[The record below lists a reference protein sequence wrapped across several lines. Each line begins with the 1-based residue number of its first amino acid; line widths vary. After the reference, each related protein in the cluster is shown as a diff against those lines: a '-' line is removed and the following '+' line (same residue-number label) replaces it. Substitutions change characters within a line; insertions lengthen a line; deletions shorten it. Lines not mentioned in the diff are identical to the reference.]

1 MSLPDNQTATVL
13 PLQPP
18 MASSRAKA
26 SWPAQS
32 RYQIQ
37 QETHFDGRVLNCF
50 RPRSESAYGIF
61 SSAARKHPDAEALV
75 GDDRRLTYSELAD
88 AAGAVAAQLK
98 ALGVRPGLRVAMYLA
113 NRIEFVSVYLGIL
126 RLGAVAVPMDVRLKG
141 PEIAHVVN
149 HSGAC
154 ILLHEATLAD
164 QLPERRNVPDLIALV
179 PVSDEGIHWPE
190 SQTGA
195 FPPEHR
201 ITESDGLA
209 TLLYTSGT
217 TGLPKGAMLTHLNFA
232 HSVIHFELIL
242 GLSQGRERTLLV
254 VPASHVTGLLA
265 IMSFL
270 WVGGA
275 VIMSRAFKAP
285 AFLKLAADE
294 RITHTV
300 MVPAMYNLCLLQ
312 PDFLA
317 YDLSN
322 WRLGHFGGSPMPMTT
337 IQDLADRL
345 PQLRLVD
352 GYGATECCSPVA
364 LSPPDMP
371 TAKRAAIGLPVHC
384 AEIRIVGP
392 DGAELPTGETGEIW
406 IRGPMIVPGYL
417 DNPEANAANFTDG
430 FWHSGDIGKLD
441 EDGYLYISDRIKDV
455 INRGGY
461 KIYSVEVEGVLN
473 RHPDVLESAVVAKPC
488 PVLGERVHAFVTAKK
503 PGLTSE
509 TLFEYCATRLA
520 DYKQPET
527 YTILDTPLPRNSGG
541 KVLKRD
547 LRNTLNPAASGR

>member
-1 MSLPDNQTATVL
+1 MPPTENQMAVA
-13 PLQPP
+13 PP
-18 MASSRAKA
+18 TSPVKAISRPKTT
-26 SWPAQS
+26 WPAQS

-50 RPRSESAYGIF
+50 RPRPDSAYGIF

-75 GDDRRLTYSELAD
+75 GDGQRLTFRELAE
-88 AAGAVAAQLK
+88 AAGIVAARLK
-98 ALGVRPGLRVAMYLA
+98 DLGVRPGMRVGMYLA

-126 RLGAVAVPMDVRLKG
+126 RLGAVAVPMDVRLKR

-149 HSGAC
+149 HSGAR
-154 ILLHEATLAD
+154 ILLHEAALSNELPNQQDVPALAAF
-164 QLPERRNVPDLIALV
+164 VS
-179 PVSDEGIHWPE
+179 VSDDGVLWPE
-190 SQTGA
+190 GQASVA
-195 FPPEHR
+195 PPEHQAADA
-201 ITESDGLA
+201 ESLA

-312 PDFLA
+312 PDFSA
-317 YDLSN
+317 YDLRN
-322 WRLGHFGGSPMPMTT
+322 WRLGHFGGSPMPMAT

-345 PQLRLVD
+345 PQLRLID

-371 TAKRAAIGLPVHC
+371 TGKRAAIGLPVHC
-384 AEIRIVGP
+384 ADIRIVGP
-392 DGAELPTGETGEIW
+392 DGSDLPTGETGEIW

-417 DNPEANAANFTDG
+417 DNPEANKANFTDG

-473 RHPDVLESAVVAKPC
+473 RHPDVLESAVVAKSC
-488 PVLGERVHAFVTAKK
+488 PVLGERVHAFVTAKRE
-503 PGLTSE
+503 GLTPE
-509 TLFEYCATRLA
+509 KLFEYCGTRLA

-547 LRNTLNPAASGR
+547 LRNTLNPAEAGN

>member
-1 MSLPDNQTATVL
+1 MPPTENQMAAVL
-13 PLQPP
+13 PTSSPQAIARP
-18 MASSRAKA
+18 MAT
-26 SWPAQS
+26 WPDQS

-37 QETHFDGRVLNCF
+37 QESHFDGRSLKCF
-50 RPRSESAYGIF
+50 RPRSDSAYGIF
-61 SSAARKHPDAEALV
+61 SLAARKHPDAEALV
-75 GDDRRLTYSELAD
+75 GDGQRLTYSELAE
-88 AAGAVAAQLK
+88 AAGAVAARLRE
-98 ALGVRPGLRVAMYLA
+98 LGVRPGMRVAMYLA
-113 NRIEFVSVYLGIL
+113 NRIEFITVYLGIL

-149 HSGAC
+149 HSGARV
-154 ILLHEATLAD
+154 LLHEASLSGE
-164 QLPERRNVPDLIALV
+164 LPNRRDVLNLV
-179 PVSDEGIHWPE
+179 ACVAVSDDGIHWPE
-190 SQTGA
+190 GQAGT
-195 FPPEHR
+195 PPQEHQV
-201 ITESDGLA
+201 TDPEALA

-242 GLSQGRERTLLV
+242 GLGQGRERTLLV

-312 PDFLA
+312 PDFSA

-322 WRLGHFGGSPMPMTT
+322 WRLGHFGGSPMPMAT

-345 PQLRLVD
+345 PQLRLID

-371 TAKRAAIGLPVHC
+371 TGKRAAIGLPVHC

-392 DGAELPTGETGEIW
+392 DGRDLPTGETGEIW
-406 IRGPMIVPGYL
+406 IRGPMVVPGYL
-417 DNPEANAANFTDG
+417 DNPDANKANFTDG
-430 FWHSGDIGKLD
+430 FWHSGDIGRLD

-473 RHPDVLESAVVAKPC
+473 RHPDVLESAVVAKSC

-503 PGLTSE
+503 AGLNAE
-509 TLFEYCATRLA
+509 KLFEYCATRLA

-527 YTILDTPLPRNSGG
+527 YTILDSPLPRNSGG

-547 LRNTLNPAASGR
+547 LRNTLNPADTGN

>member
-1 MSLPDNQTATVL
+1 MSPTENQAAVVL
-13 PLQPP
+13 PTPP
-18 MASSRAKA
+18 MQAMSGSKA
-26 SWPAQS
+26 VWPAQS

-37 QETHFDGRVLNCF
+37 QEIHFGDRVVNCF
-50 RPRSESAYGIF
+50 RPRADSAYGIF

-75 GDDRRLTYSELAD
+75 GDGQHLTYGELAD
-88 AAGAVAAQLK
+88 AAGAVAARLRD
-98 ALGVRPGLRVAMYLA
+98 LGVRPGARVAMYLA
-113 NRIEFVSVYLGIL
+113 NRIQFVSVYLGIL
-126 RLGAVAVPMDVRLKG
+126 RLGAVAVPMDIRLKG

-149 HSGAC
+149 HSDARV
-154 ILLHEATLAD
+154 LLHEASLSGE
-164 QLPERRNVPDLIALV
+164 LPNRQDVPKLSAAV
-179 PVSDEGIHWPE
+179 PVSDDGIHWPD

-195 FPPEHR
+195 AAPEFQVADP
-201 ITESDGLA
+201 EALA

-312 PDFLA
+312 PDFSA
-317 YDLSN
+317 YDLRN
-322 WRLGHFGGSPMPMTT
+322 WRLGHFGGSPMPMAT
-337 IQDLADRL
+337 IQDLSDRL
-345 PQLRLVD
+345 PQLRLID

-371 TAKRAAIGLPVHC
+371 TGKRAAIGLPVHC

-392 DGAELPTGETGEIW
+392 DGNELPAGETGEIW

-417 DNPEANAANFTDG
+417 DNPEANTANFTDG

-488 PVLGERVHAFVTAKK
+488 PVLGERVHAFVTAKIA
-503 PGLTSE
+503 GLTTE
-509 TLFEYCATRLA
+509 KLFEYCATRLA

-527 YTILDTPLPRNSGG
+527 YTILSTPLPRNSGG

-547 LRNTLNPAASGR
+547 LRNTLNLAEAG

>member
-1 MSLPDNQTATVL
+1 MPPTENQMATALPTSRMDAMSRPETA
-13 PLQPP
+13 
-18 MASSRAKA
+18 
-26 SWPAQS
+26 WPAQS

-37 QETHFDGRVLNCF
+37 QEIHFDGRELNCF
-50 RPRSESAYGIF
+50 RPRPDSAYGIF

-75 GDDRRLTYSELAD
+75 GDGQRLTYRDLAV
-88 AAGAVAAQLK
+88 AAGAVAARLRD
-98 ALGVRPGLRVAMYLA
+98 LGVRPGMRVAMYLA

-126 RLGAVAVPMDVRLKG
+126 RLGAVAVPMDVRLKR
-141 PEIAHVVN
+141 PEIAHVVK

-154 ILLHEATLAD
+154 LLLHEAALSD
-164 QLPERRNVPDLIALV
+164 ELPNRRDVPDLTAFIA
-179 PVSDEGIHWPE
+179 VSDAGILWPE
-190 SQTGA
+190 GQTGA
-195 FPPEHR
+195 APPEHQVADA
-201 ITESDGLA
+201 EAVA

-312 PDFLA
+312 PDFSA

-322 WRLGHFGGSPMPMTT
+322 WRLGHFGGSPMPMAT

-345 PQLRLVD
+345 PQLRLID

-371 TAKRAAIGLPVHC
+371 RDKRAAIGLPVHC

-392 DGAELPTGETGEIW
+392 DGRDLPTGETGEIW
-406 IRGPMIVPGYL
+406 IRGPMVVPGYL
-417 DNPEANAANFTDG
+417 DNPEANRANFTDG

-473 RHPDVLESAVVAKPC
+473 RHPDVLESAVIAKPC

-503 PGLTSE
+503 EGLTAE
-509 TLFEYCATRLA
+509 KLFDYCATRLA

-527 YTILDTPLPRNSGG
+527 YTVLNTPLPRNSGG

-547 LRNTLNPAASGR
+547 LRSSLKLAEAGN

>member
-1 MSLPDNQTATVL
+1 MSPTEDAPAAVL
-13 PLQPP
+13 PAQP
-18 MASSRAKA
+18 AKA
-26 SWPAQS
+26 ISRSKAVWPAQS

-37 QETHFDGRVLNCF
+37 QETHFDGRVVNCF
-50 RPRSESAYGIF
+50 RPRSDSAYGIF

-75 GDDRRLTYSELAD
+75 GDGKRLTYGELAE
-88 AAGAVAAQLK
+88 AAGAVAAHLRD
-98 ALGVRPGLRVAMYLA
+98 LGVRPGMRVAMYLA

-126 RLGAVAVPMDVRLKG
+126 RLGAVAVPMDIRLKG

-149 HSGAC
+149 HSDARV
-154 ILLHEATLAD
+154 LLHEASLSGE
-164 QLPERRNVPDLIALV
+164 LPNRQDVPKLSAIV
-179 PVSDEGIHWPE
+179 PVSDDGVHWPD
-190 SQTGA
+190 SQPGTA
-195 FPPEHR
+195 PPEFQ
-201 ITESDGLA
+201 TADSESLA

-312 PDFLA
+312 PDFSA
-317 YDLSN
+317 YDLRN
-322 WRLGHFGGSPMPMTT
+322 WRLGHFGGSPMPMAT

-345 PQLRLVD
+345 PQLRLID
-352 GYGATECCSPVA
+352 GYGATECCSPAA

-371 TAKRAAIGLPVHC
+371 TGKRAAIGLPVHC

-392 DGAELPTGETGEIW
+392 DGNELPAGETGEIW

-417 DNPEANAANFTDG
+417 DNPEANTANFTDG

-488 PVLGERVHAFVTAKK
+488 PVLGERVHVFVTAKTE
-503 PGLTSE
+503 GLTAE
-509 TLFEYCATRLA
+509 TLFEYCLTRLA

-527 YTILDTPLPRNSGG
+527 YTILSTPLPRNSGG

-547 LRNTLNPAASGR
+547 LRNILNLAEAG

>member
-1 MSLPDNQTATVL
+1 MSPTENQAAVVL
-13 PLQPP
+13 PAPP
-18 MASSRAKA
+18 GEAMSRSKA
-26 SWPAQS
+26 VWPAQS

-37 QETHFDGRVLNCF
+37 QETHFDGRVVNCF
-50 RPRSESAYGIF
+50 RPRSDSAYGIF

-75 GDDRRLTYSELAD
+75 GDGKRLTYSELAE
-88 AAGAVAAQLK
+88 AAGAVAAHLRDI
-98 ALGVRPGLRVAMYLA
+98 GVRPGMRVAMYLA

-126 RLGAVAVPMDVRLKG
+126 RLGAVAVPMDVRLKR
-141 PEIAHVVN
+141 PEIAHVVT
-149 HSGAC
+149 HSDARV
-154 ILLHEATLAD
+154 LLHEASLSSE
-164 QLPERRNVPDLIALV
+164 LPNRQDVPNLSALV
-179 PVSDEGIHWPE
+179 PVSDDGIHWPDD
-190 SQTGA
+190 QTGA
-195 FPPEHR
+195 APPEFQV
-201 ITESDGLA
+201 TDPEALA

-232 HSVIHFELIL
+232 HSTIHFELIL

-312 PDFLA
+312 PDFSA
-317 YDLSN
+317 YDLRN
-322 WRLGHFGGSPMPMTT
+322 WRLGHFGGSPMPMAT

-345 PQLRLVD
+345 PQLRLID

-371 TAKRAAIGLPVHC
+371 TSKRAAIGLPVHC

-392 DGAELPTGETGEIW
+392 NGSELPAGETGEIW

-417 DNPEANAANFTDG
+417 DNPEANKANFTDG

-488 PVLGERVHAFVTAKK
+488 PVLGERVHAFVTAKAE
-503 PGLTSE
+503 GLTAE
-509 TLFEYCATRLA
+509 KLFEYCLTRLA

-547 LRNTLNPAASGR
+547 LRNTLNLAEAG